1 MRCCENVDFSRR
13 SLLYE
18 APGGNL
24 VDGLPPAA
32 SNAPGVEGV
41 SLKANKCMARPV
53 FKPDVLRIL
62 LSDFDAPLEEHSF
75 DTKDK
80 SCTSPM
86 SVVITSAEHD
96 CWTDFRA

>member
-1 MRCCENVDFSRR
+1 MCLRR
-13 SLLYE
+13 ST
-18 APGGNL
+18 GGNL
-24 VDGLPPAA
+24 VDGLPPAV
-32 SNAPGVEGV
+32 NNTPGVEGV

-62 LSDFDAPLEEHSF
+62 LSEFDAPLEEQLRYQG
-75 DTKDK
+75 K

-96 CWTDFRA
+96 W